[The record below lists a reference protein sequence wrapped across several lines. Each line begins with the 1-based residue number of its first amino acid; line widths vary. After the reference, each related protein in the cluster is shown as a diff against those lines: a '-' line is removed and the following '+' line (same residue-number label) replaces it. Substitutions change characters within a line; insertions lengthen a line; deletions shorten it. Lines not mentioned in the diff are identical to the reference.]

1 MPAYYANYATRR
13 TMQGMRGSSYSAES
27 WGRNRNAVRHN
38 PRIVMGPV
46 THTVGIALIVVFIG
60 LLFLSQSAKVTD
72 YDIAIAA
79 TDTEIANLEAQR
91 DALVVENAKITAA
104 AASEETNEVAA
115 AMVTASSSD
124 FVRE

>member
-1 MPAYYANYATRR
+1 
-13 TMQGMRGSSYSAES
+13 MQGARGSSYSAES

-38 PRIVMGPV
+38 PRIVLGPV
-46 THTVGIALIVVFIG
+46 THTIGISVLVILIG

-72 YDIAIAA
+72 YDIAIASK
-79 TDTEIANLEAQR
+79 DTEIANLEAQR
-91 DALVVENAKITAA
+91 DALVVENAKITAVA
-104 AASEETNEVAA
+104 ANEDTNEVAA